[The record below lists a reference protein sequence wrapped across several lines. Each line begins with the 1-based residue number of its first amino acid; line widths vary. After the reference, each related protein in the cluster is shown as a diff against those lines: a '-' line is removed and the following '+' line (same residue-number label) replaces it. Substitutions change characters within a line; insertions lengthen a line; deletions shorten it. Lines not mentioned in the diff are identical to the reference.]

1 MWCRANR
8 GSWCSRCDHVKSP
21 PSSPRASPQ
30 HAQITTSLYLNAV
43 AEALQETAYD
53 AGLAGFSYSISGQTA
68 LELTLSGYS
77 DKFNQWA
84 GTVAAALVQPAVDA
98 DTFATWQHMLVQAL
112 ENAND
117 DQP

>member
-1 MWCRANR
+1 M
-8 GSWCSRCDHVKSP
+8 KSP